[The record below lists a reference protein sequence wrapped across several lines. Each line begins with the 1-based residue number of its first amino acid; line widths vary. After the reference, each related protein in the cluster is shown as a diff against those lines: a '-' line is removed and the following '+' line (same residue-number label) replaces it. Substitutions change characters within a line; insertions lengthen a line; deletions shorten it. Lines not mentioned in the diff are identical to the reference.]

1 MNKVRGF
8 SIHNVRPWLTRNFT
22 IVRLTAAILIGVLFA
37 VVIIFL
43 ISDDAGAAISKLFTG
58 ALQSKR
64 RFGNVIELMI
74 PLTFAGL
81 SVSVMF
87 KANQFN
93 IGTEGTFYAGGAVA
107 AMIALCVPLPPFIHP
122 LTAILAGGF
131 VGGLICLLVAALKV
145 KWGTSELV
153 TSLMLNYVVYYLFKY
168 IMFTGSGLKDP
179 NSGYISTYKMPEDAT
194 LGLMFTGT
202 RIHYGLILMV
212 LAVVLVSIY
221 MHRTKWGYALK
232 LTGENMTF
240 AKYSGIS
247 VSGVILASQFIGGL
261 IGGVGGAVQVLGMYE
276 RFQWSSLPG
285 YGFDGIIVAI
295 LARKNPIFIPVAAFF
310 LAYLR
315 IGSDAMSSSTSVT
328 NEIISIIQS
337 IIILFVSA
345 QVFLDSYRQRMVVRE
360 VVDRNE

>member
-1 MNKVRGF
+1 MHKVR
-8 SIHNVRPWLTRNFT
+8 SWLTKNFT
-22 IVRLTAAILIGVLFA
+22 VVRLAAAIIIGVLFA

-87 KANQFN
+87 TANQFN

-107 AMIALCVPLPPFIHP
+107 AMIALCAPFPPFIHP
-122 LTAILAGGF
+122 LAAILAGGLI
-131 VGGLICLLVAALKV
+131 GGFICLLAAALKV

-168 IMFTGSGLKDP
+168 IIFTGSGLKDP
-179 NSGYISTYKMPEDAT
+179 DSGYISTFKMPEDST

-202 RIHYGLILMV
+202 RIHYGFLLMV

-221 MHRTKWGYALK
+221 MKRTKWGYSLK

-240 AKYSGIS
+240 AKYSGIG
-247 VSGVILASQFIGGL
+247 VSGVILASQFIGGA

-295 LARKNPIFIPVAAFF
+295 LARKNPLFVPVAAFF

-345 QVFLDSYRQRMVVRE
+345 KVFLDSYRQRMVVRE
-360 VVDRNE
+360 AVDKHE

>member
-1 MNKVRGF
+1 MR
-8 SIHNVRPWLTRNFT
+8 NVRPWLTRNFT
-22 IVRLTAAILIGVLFA
+22 VVRLAAAIMIGVLFA
-37 VVIIFL
+37 VVVIFL

-93 IGTEGTFYAGGAVA
+93 IGTEGTFYAGGAIASMVA
-107 AMIALCVPLPPFIHP
+107 LSVTLPPVIHP
-122 LTAILAGGF
+122 LVAILAGGL
-131 VGGLICLLVAALKV
+131 VGGLICLLTAALKV

-168 IMFTGSGLKDP
+168 IILTGSGLKDP
-179 NSGYISTYKMPEDAT
+179 NAGYPATFRMPEDAT

-212 LAVVLVSIY
+212 IAVVLVSIY
-221 MHRTKWGYALK
+221 MQRTKWGYALK

-240 AKYSGIS
+240 AKYSGIG
-247 VSGVILASQFIGGL
+247 VGGVILASQFIGGA
-261 IGGVGGAVQVLGMYE
+261 IGGIGGAVQVLGMYE
-276 RFQWSSLPG
+276 RFQWVSLPG
-285 YGFDGIIVAI
+285 FGFDGIIVAI
-295 LARKNPIFIPVAAFF
+295 LARKNPIFVPVAAFF

-345 QVFLDSYRQRMVVRE
+345 KVFLDSYRQRMVVRE
-360 VVDRNE
+360 VVDKNE